1 MPCTTVLDS
10 RQPDLGRVA
19 EICDFAQ
26 NLCRALPQ
34 HLRRSNNATMF
45 AVKGWSV
52 DANALKPQ
60 TEPFKTGPLPQK
72 SKDGV
77 EVKPEAGKKRKRGD
91 GPTGNEPDVGK
102 LWTKHI
108 DNGEPEKPKKAK
120 KPKVE
125 VDEAN
130 RPKTKKEKKAAKA
143 AKKAAK
149 KPVNVND
156 IPLGERKEKGS
167 GGMAQEGAETD
178 VELKEEGPVETGAER
193 SERES
198 KAALLKLDKN
208 DKDNKRR
215 KSGDVRSS
223 NNAAAATLAVVQEA
237 APVVPTPVSILTPM
251 QAAMRQKLISAR
263 FRHLNQTLYTE
274 PSLKALQLFA
284 RDPQMFEDYHSGFRQ
299 QVTTWPS
306 NPVDTFIETIRSR
319 GAVRLPNQKKP
330 MKGKFA
336 PKAKKPVVEDAN
348 DLKSLALPR
357 TQGVSIIADLGCGD
371 ARLAQTF
378 VDSGDAHTLNL
389 KILSYDLHSPHPL
402 VTKADISKLP
412 LEDGSVD
419 IAIFCLALMGTNWI
433 SFIEEAE
440 RILHWKGELWIAE
453 IKSRFG
459 RVGKGGKVVEHSV
472 GGKRKAAA
480 LSKVKAKKA
489 AEEQE
494 GDEQAALA
502 VEVDGAEST
511 KVEETDVGAFVDVL
525 RRRGFLLKSEVY
537 GPKHAPTES
546 GIGLKRGE
554 ASIDLSNKMFVKMEF
569 IKAATPTKG
578 KGVPEEGEKREQKV
592 EKFKK
597 KKFLEEVEEEEVSTE
612 DEAKTL
618 KPCLYKIR

>member
-1 MPCTTVLDS
+1 
-10 RQPDLGRVA
+10 
-19 EICDFAQ
+19 
-26 NLCRALPQ
+26 
-34 HLRRSNNATMF
+34 MF

-52 DANALKPQ
+52 NPNSLKPQ

-72 SKDGV
+72 SRDGV
-77 EVKPEAGKKRKRGD
+77 ISKPEAGKKRKRGD
-91 GPTGNEPDVGK
+91 GPAGNEPDVGK

-108 DNGEPEKPKKAK
+108 DNGEPEKPKKVK

-125 VDEAN
+125 VDEAS

-156 IPLGERKEKGS
+156 IPLGERKER
-167 GGMAQEGAETD
+167 GGEDTVVDGAEAHAEAKGALAVD
-178 VELKEEGPVETGAER
+178 TGAQR
-193 SERES
+193 LEREGQD
-198 KAALLKLDKN
+198 ALVKLEKN

-215 KSGDVRSS
+215 KSGDVRFSS
-223 NNAAAATLAVVQEA
+223 NAPAVAPAVAET
-237 APVVPTPVSILTPM
+237 APVSTLTPM

-319 GAVRLPNQKKP
+319 GAVRLPHQKKP

-336 PKAKKPVVEDAN
+336 PKAKKPVVEDSN

-378 VDSGDAHTLNL
+378 VDSGESHTLNL
-389 KILSYDLHSPHPL
+389 KIMSYDLHSPHPL

-472 GGKRKAAA
+472 GGKRKATA

-502 VEVDGAEST
+502 VEVDGAEIT
-511 KVEETDVGAFVDVL
+511 KNEETDVGAFVDVL

-569 IKAATPTKG
+569 VKAATPTKG
-578 KGVPEEGEKREQKV
+578 KGVPKEGEKREQTV

-597 KKFLEEVEEEEVSTE
+597 KKFLEEFEEEEVATE

>member
-1 MPCTTVLDS
+1 
-10 RQPDLGRVA
+10 
-19 EICDFAQ
+19 
-26 NLCRALPQ
+26 
-34 HLRRSNNATMF
+34 MF

-52 DANALKPQ
+52 NASALKPQ

-77 EVKPEAGKKRKRGD
+77 VSKPEAGKKRKRGD
-91 GPTGNEPDVGK
+91 GPPGNEPDVGK

-120 KPKVE
+120 KAKVE
-125 VDEAN
+125 VDEVN

-156 IPLGERKEKGS
+156 IPLGERKERTEDS
-167 GGMAQEGAETD
+167 AAVTGAEDTSEAK
-178 VELKEEGPVETGAER
+178 VEAVVETGAQR
-193 SERES
+193 LERES
-198 KAALLKLDKN
+198 KAAASKPEKK

-223 NNAAAATLAVVQEA
+223 NVPVA
-237 APVVPTPVSILTPM
+237 APIATEEATPVITAPVSTLTPM

-319 GAVRLPNQKKP
+319 GAVRLPHQKKP

-378 VDSGDAHTLNL
+378 QDSGESHSLNL
-389 KILSYDLHSPHPL
+389 KVLSYDLHSPHPL

-440 RILHWKGELWIAE
+440 RILHWKGELWVAE

-511 KVEETDVGAFVDVL
+511 KIEETDVGAFVDVL

-569 IKAATPTKG
+569 VKAATPTKG

-597 KKFLEEVEEEEVSTE
+597 KKFLEEVEEEEVATE